1 MPARATTSNRAP
13 ARGGGSSRPRSGSTA
28 KKRPPAKRGST
39 AARRP
44 APKKKQGTLAG
55 SLWRGASG
63 TWGLLARGAGGLA
76 RSVARPEE
84 AEPLAPE
91 HRRDGVGLAVLGLAI
106 VLGAATWTD
115 GIGPFGAG
123 LADGVHVLIGS
134 LTMALPV
141 ALFLVAVRLLR
152 HPPHP
157 EARGRLMIGWLSVV
171 AAVVGVAHVVGP
183 DDVPADRSGAG
194 GLLGWAVGTPL
205 TAGMGSVVTV
215 LLLVL
220 LAFFGLLVVTATP
233 VHQVPERLRE
243 WADRQLGRDG
253 EDYDEYDELY
263 DDEEPEEKPA
273 PRGRRGRKTAAAQ
286 VQDTLDTGVIDLA
299 ALDEAPQAVVHEPAP
314 EPVPVRRPI
323 IDRTAPQEDLPPIA
337 EPEQLRIQPVE
348 GTYTLPSVSV
358 LRPGTPPR
366 AKSKANDVAIEAITG
381 VLEQFNVDAA
391 VTSYTRGPT
400 VTRYEIELGNA
411 VKVEKITAL
420 TKNLAYAV
428 ANDNIRILA
437 PIPGKS
443 AVGVEV
449 PNTDRETVSL
459 GDVMRSQVAKQDPH
473 PMLVGLGKDIEGGFV
488 CANLAKMPHL
498 LVAGATG
505 AGKSSCINSLLT
517 SLLLRATP
525 DQLRMI
531 LIDPKMVELTPY
543 DGIPHLITPI
553 ITDPK
558 KAATAL
564 AWLVEEMEQR
574 Y

>member
-13 ARGGGSSRPRSGSTA
+13 ARGSGSARPRSGSTA

-106 VLGAATWTD
+106 VLGAATWTG
-115 GIGPFGAG
+115 GIGPVGAG

-205 TAGMGSVVTV
+205 TAGVGSVVTV

-273 PRGRRGRKTAAAQ
+273 RGRRGRKSAAAE

-323 IDRTAPQEDLPPIA
+323 IDRTAPPEDLPPIE

-473 PMLVGLGKDIEGGFV
+473 PMLVGLGKDIEG
-488 CANLAKMPHL
+488 
-498 LVAGATG
+498 
-505 AGKSSCINSLLT
+505 
-517 SLLLRATP
+517 
-525 DQLRMI
+525 
-531 LIDPKMVELTPY
+531 
-543 DGIPHLITPI
+543 
-553 ITDPK
+553 
-558 KAATAL
+558 
-564 AWLVEEMEQR
+564 
-574 Y
+574 